1 MDDEPPVIRPI
12 NVKPGKNVS
21 RQGSITVKI
30 SDNLSGIKSYRGT
43 MNGKWILMDYD
54 AKSGL
59 LTYLIDEHMP
69 KGKNTFS
76 LVLTDAVGNQCRY
89 EAGLVR

>member
-1 MDDEPPVIRPI
+1 V

-21 RQGSITVKI
+21 RQGSIMLKI

-54 AKSGL
+54 AKSNL
-59 LTYLIDEHMP
+59 LTYFIDERMP
-69 KGKNTFS
+69 KGKNSFH
-76 LVLTDAVGNQCRY
+76 LVVTDSVGNKTVYDASLIR
-89 EAGLVR
+89 